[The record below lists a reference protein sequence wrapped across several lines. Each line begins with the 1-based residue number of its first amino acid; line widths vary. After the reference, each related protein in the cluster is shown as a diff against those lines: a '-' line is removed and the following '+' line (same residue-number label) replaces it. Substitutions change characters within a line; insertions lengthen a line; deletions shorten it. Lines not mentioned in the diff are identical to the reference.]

1 MSRLTIA
8 QLRKKLGMSPNNPPQ
23 VAAVTQTLAGERM
36 THTINFP
43 TTGDTDCDLI
53 QGVLAVINSLPS
65 VSGDRLALVLRYLA
79 DRYAAVDKQT
89 SATRN
94 YELQN
99 LVHRQQAL
107 EQHMIQM
114 ENRVTGQLG
123 HYSMAG
129 GLGGPL
135 NPYTTSAGL
144 TASQQIAASHASAMG
159 MSPHQQMAQSDA
171 LDKLYEQIQNSKK
184 P

>member
-1 MSRLTIA
+1 M
-8 QLRKKLGMSPNNPPQ
+8 PNAPQ

-36 THTINFP
+36 TYTINFP

-53 QGVLAVINSLPS
+53 QGVLAVVNAMGYTLVDTYVERI
-65 VSGDRLALVLRYLA
+65 ALVLRFMA
-79 DRYAAVDKQT
+79 DRYDLSRAHAQDVSSKHDL
-89 SATRN
+89 A
-94 YELQN
+94 N

-114 ENRVTGQLG
+114 ENLVI
-123 HYSMAG
+123 
-129 GLGGPL
+129 GPL

-159 MSPHQQMAQSDA
+159 MSPHQQMSQSDE
-171 LDKLYEQIQNSKK
+171 LDKLCSQLMNTKQ

>member
-53 QGVLAVINSLPS
+53 QGVLAVINSLTS

-79 DRYAAVDKQT
+79 DRYAAIDREQT
-89 SATRN
+89 YPATRN

-114 ENRVTGQLG
+114 ENLVI
-123 HYSMAG
+123 
-129 GLGGPL
+129 GPL

-159 MSPHQQMAQSDA
+159 MSPHQQMSQSDE
-171 LDKLYEQIQNSKK
+171 LDKLCSQLMNTKQ